1 MRESSIHIERGK
13 SLGYFAHN
21 DRSKKTK
28 NSIYDVSQNEVNRS
42 AKEAIKIFR
51 EELERRSKRYKE
63 KTGRKLHA
71 KTVTHLSAIV
81 NLNETHTLKDL
92 ERVADLLEEK
102 FGVKVVQCAV
112 HKDEGFIDPVTKKKH
127 VNGHGHI
134 EMLGIDEEGRSC
146 RRKLT
151 RSALSQLQTEVAKI
165 LNMPRGRNYA
175 KERAPRPK
183 RRDTY
188 AYKAMKQAEERERVK
203 REKIAKAKR
212 MIADRD
218 KTTAKEVFD
227 IDLRTFDDHAEFLA
241 KVKDVKAEAA
251 RLREELQE
259 AKAQR
264 AQYAELE
271 AEVRR
276 LRELAKSKELTVAQL
291 TEEMTKL
298 RAQLLETREA
308 SDRRA
313 KALVAIAKSAGV
325 RKSSSAYVNAT
336 SAEER
341 LEVIKNAVAE
351 MRSKLSERENELE
364 AAQTTIDTLK
374 AENSVLRANFEKI
387 ASAVRRIAWRF
398 GLYRDSDD
406 AEAALDLAEALDDL
420 TSKKRTTS
428 KKINRSSK
436 IKP

>member
-28 NSIYDVSQNEVNRS
+28 NSIFDVSQNEVNRS

-81 NLNETHTLKDL
+81 NLNGTHTLKDL
-92 ERVADLLEEK
+92 ERVANLLEEK
-102 FGVKVVQCAV
+102 FGVKVVQCAL
-112 HKDEGFIDPVTKKKH
+112 HKDEGYVDQITKEKH
-127 VNGHGHI
+127 VNYHGHL

-151 RSALSQLQTEVAKI
+151 RSALSQLQTEVAKL

-175 KERAPRPK
+175 KERAPRPH

-188 AYKAMKQAEERERVK
+188 AYKAMKQAEEQERVK

-259 AKAQR
+259 AK

-387 ASAVRRIAWRF
+387 ASAVRRIASRF
-398 GLYRDSDD
+398 GLYRDRDD